1 MQQAPKVLWIPGE
14 KDDGVARNADSTAR
28 EALAESIHIQEIH
41 SPLLVRRASFRGP
54 CMQDLHDQAADDE
67 EEENSPVLQRLE
79 RVKMGFVGKDKLRR
93 HRRALL
99 DQRWH

>member
-1 MQQAPKVLWIPGE
+1 
-14 KDDGVARNADSTAR
+14 
-28 EALAESIHIQEIH
+28 
-41 SPLLVRRASFRGP
+41 
-54 CMQDLHDQAADDE
+54 MQDLHDQAADDE